1 MSEVRRQAEI
11 EEAQPRRRTR
21 SPFSKLVLAAVG
33 FLGALACLTLF
44 VFAPIL
50 RQAGGA
56 VQSKMCVDNLRKL
69 AAAQFLYAGDNNDA
83 LPPPRLWMN
92 ALKSYVPDD
101 ESFACPMVREDD
113 ATGYGYSMNEE
124 VALKKL
130 SSLQNP
136 ENTPLVF
143 DSSSLLRNATSTLA
157 ALPLPGRHRGGNEN
171 NVAYADGRVTAVE
184 AIQD

>member
-1 MSEVRRQAEI
+1 M
-11 EEAQPRRRTR
+11 
-21 SPFSKLVLAAVG
+21 G
-33 FLGALACLTLF
+33 FFGALVCLTLF

-101 ESFACPMVREDD
+101 ESFACPMVRQDD
-113 ATGYGYSMNEE
+113 ATGYGYSMNEG
-124 VALKKL
+124 VTLRKL
-130 SSLQNP
+130 SGIQKP
-136 ENTPLVF
+136 EDTPLIF

-157 ALPLPGRHRGGNEN
+157 ALPVPGRHRGGREN
-171 NVAYADGRVTAVE
+171 NIAYADGRVTAVE
-184 AIQD
+184 VDQD